1 MRDLRHCAVMGYQER
16 ETEDLM
22 IQTGESLEDMIIR
35 QMELETLQK
44 AMQSLSEVQRER
56 LHLYFFEGKTLRE
69 IAELQGISRNAVW
82 ESIQVMLIR
91 MKKFFA

>member
-1 MRDLRHCAVMGYQER
+1 MGYQER